1 MALGLFEILVAI
13 SMGVLLL
20 LDVYCI
26 IKMNMSSGIYI
37 GIPALSRYIFLF
49 CLFRAI
55 HFVLLNGLSY
65 TDSVVGLMPFFN
77 YADFYILIID
87 ELNNVLFFLTIF
99 QYSLICIHS
108 LNTHPAIALGHEQT
122 DMRVRVLTFVVV

>member
-1 MALGLFEILVAI
+1 
-13 SMGVLLL
+13 
-20 LDVYCI
+20 
-26 IKMNMSSGIYI
+26 MNMSSGIYI

>member
-1 MALGLFEILVAI
+1 
-13 SMGVLLL
+13 
-20 LDVYCI
+20 
-26 IKMNMSSGIYI
+26 MSSGIYI

-49 CLFRAI
+49 CLCAIFGLLLWVVRAI

-99 QYSLICIHS
+99 QYSLIW
-108 LNTHPAIALGHEQT
+108 
-122 DMRVRVLTFVVV
+122 